1 MNTDG
6 RGLRNRLFVG
16 VAIAIVTAVAVT
28 PAPATAQRFIEVSRQ
43 RRSING
49 DFDDSILLRSASL
62 SVNVPALATTNGV
75 GISVG
80 SRKGPVLVGFS
91 YVRTNPRATSVLG
104 DTVAAHRAY
113 GADLSL
119 APLVGRG
126 TFRAG
131 PLVRVGSAFTTIGL
145 PGQATSGDETGDARF
160 SSVSLEV
167 GAGLLVRVR
176 SLRVSVDVSRHYL
189 KFGGAEG
196 LGESVS
202 TRNGVSG
209 TGNVVSVRL
218 GAYLPG

>member
-1 MNTDG
+1 MTTDRRG
-6 RGLRNRLFVG
+6 RRNRLSFG
-16 VAIAIVTAVAVT
+16 AAIAIVTAIATT
-28 PAPATAQRFIEVSRQ
+28 PAPAEAQRFIEVSRQ
-43 RRSING
+43 RLSIKG

-62 SVNVPALATTNGV
+62 SVNVPALETANGL
-75 GISVG
+75 GITVG
-80 SRKGPVLVGFS
+80 SRKGPLLVGFR

-131 PLVRVGSAFTTIGL
+131 PLLRVGSAFTTIGL
-145 PGQATSGDETGDARF
+145 PGQATSGSETGDARF
-160 SSVSLEV
+160 ASVSLQV
-167 GAGLLVRVR
+167 GAGVLVHVR
-176 SLRVSVDVSRHYL
+176 TLHVSVDVSRHYL
-189 KFGGAEG
+189 KFGGATG

-209 TGNVVSVRL
+209 TGNVLSVRL